1 MKLWDERTW
10 ETRDLHKKN
19 GVTKESYVLEQV
31 DLTVK
36 AAFNRPQS
44 KNLGI
49 SVLDLNKSI
58 GKAIDDHQSKRELT
72 NDVPSPKDIPLSTK
86 IEVYNI
92 VVSGKNKGK
101 DPKQVRLD
109 VLNKLISIYEP

>member
-1 MKLWDERTW
+1 
-10 ETRDLHKKN
+10 
-19 GVTKESYVLEQV
+19 
-31 DLTVK
+31 
-36 AAFNRPQS
+36 
-44 KNLGI
+44 
-49 SVLDLNKSI
+49 
-58 GKAIDDHQSKRELT
+58 
-72 NDVPSPKDIPLSTK
+72 LSTK